1 MAPRTAVLE
10 GTRRNPTLRLNFA
23 RFDRIGYGVK
33 LPTYPKP
40 KHRPGGRKFGGG
52 KPQTL
57 LDWVKALPGRR
68 FDKATGTWVVTDP
81 GPEADRVFAE
91 LGFDLDLS
99 RGARAGVTRLADL
112 ATPWIELDPD
122 DPWTTRINTRFSG
135 LATSLP
141 AGAVWNKDLGMY
153 EVHTPDLRDADPRLG
168 VSQDIK
174 DLGDRLVAA
183 IPAGD
188 LGTDAN
194 TRWPVIFARMPRAPK
209 RLPHGMPEQ
218 PSWAGITLFGYQLSG
233 CYAILGGHRL
243 LADSPGLGKTFQS
256 IAAHATAGTRRLLI
270 VSPPVA
276 LTNWGREVTTYGLA
290 WEPPK
295 VKKGQAPPAPPRP
308 GIGTLAVIRPGRKVP
323 DLPEHGVVVVPD
335 SLLAARPA
343 LVDQLRAWAP
353 DGITVDESHRLK
365 TWDSTRSRAVRR
377 IAMNVPG
384 LRIPI
389 SGTAMLASPIELASQ
404 LAISGHLD
412 TVFGGLARF
421 LQAYGKEDAF
431 GGWKPRVRALPHL
444 REQLD
449 EHVWV
454 RRRPVE
460 VYNRTDDGPSLPPVL
475 PPRAV
480 YVDVDLAG
488 YRAALDK
495 QLAVIDEWLDG
506 FTSGGR
512 WREPVESEIEDFT
525 RESIRFI
532 SPLRKAA
539 AVAKVDAAVDYVR
552 KWVATEHE
560 DDRPLLAWCHH
571 QEVAAELARAMA
583 EAGIDFAAIDGGTSA
598 TNRGRIVSDFQGG
611 KYQVLLLS
619 LHAAGVAITLTRA
632 ADNLMVET
640 DWTPAILSQA
650 RDRTARLGQKR
661 AVTLTT
667 LVAPGTLDEH
677 LQRVQRNKAKDLDV
691 VMGDG
696 NDTSVVETET
706 DDLATP
712 RQIVEQMVRERIAH
726 RARAHAARR
735 AA

>member
-1 MAPRTAVLE
+1 MASRTAVLE
-10 GTRRNPTLRLNFA
+10 GTRRNPSLRLRFA
-23 RFDRIGYGVK
+23 RFDRIGYDVR

-40 KHRPGGRKFGGG
+40 KRRPGGRNFGGG

-68 FDKATGTWVVTDP
+68 FDKDTATWIVTDP
-81 GPEADRVFAE
+81 GLDADRVFTE
-91 LGFDLDLS
+91 LGFEVDLS
-99 RGARAGVTRLADL
+99 RGARAGITALTDL
-112 ATPWIELDPD
+112 ATPWIELDPE
-122 DPWTTRINTRFSG
+122 DPWVTRVNTRFSG
-135 LATSLP
+135 LTEALP
-141 AGAVWNKDLGMY
+141 AGAVWNKDLGMW
-153 EVHTPDLRDADPRLG
+153 EVHTPDLRAADPRLG
-168 VSQDIK
+168 VPPDIK
-174 DLGDRLVAA
+174 DLGDQLVAA
-183 IPAGD
+183 LPTGD
-188 LGTDAN
+188 LGTDPN
-194 TRWPVIFARMPRAPK
+194 PRWPAIFGRMPRAPK
-209 RLPHGMPEQ
+209 RLPHGMPEL
-218 PSWAGITLFGYQLSG
+218 PPWAGITLFGYQLSG
-233 CYAILGGHRL
+233 CYSILGGHRL
-243 LADSPGLGKTFQS
+243 LADSPGLGKTFAS
-256 IAAHATAGTRRLLI
+256 IAAHAAAGTQRLLV

-276 LTNWGREVTTYGLA
+276 LTNWGREVLSYGLA

-295 VKKGQAPPAPPRP
+295 VKKGQTPPAPPRP
-308 GIGTLAVIRPGRKVP
+308 GIGTLAIIRPGRKVP
-323 DLPEHGVVVVPD
+323 ELPERGVVIVPD

-384 LRIPI
+384 LRVPI

-412 TVFGGLARF
+412 TVFGGLAEF
-421 LQAYGKEDAF
+421 LHTYGKEDAF
-431 GGWKPRVRALPHL
+431 GGWKPRVRALPRL
-444 REQLD
+444 RELLD

-460 VYNRTDDGPSLPPVL
+460 VYNRTEDGPSLPPVL

-495 QLAVIDEWLDG
+495 QLGVIDEWLDD
-506 FTSGGR
+506 FTAPRG
-512 WREPVESEIEDFT
+512 WREPTEPEIEEFT

-539 AVAKVDAAVDYVR
+539 AVAKVDAAVEYVH
-552 KWVATEHE
+552 KWVGAERE
-560 DDRPLLAWCHH
+560 DDRPLLVWCHH
-571 QEVAAELARAMA
+571 QEVAGELARAMSG
-583 EAGIDFAAIDGGTSA
+583 AGIDFAAIDGSTSA
-598 TNRGRIVSDFQGG
+598 TNRGRIVGEFQGG

-691 VMGDG
+691 VMGEG

-712 RQIVEQMVRERIAH
+712 RQIVEEMVRERIAARL
-726 RARAHAARR
+726 RANRR